1 MTAKAPRTALLA
13 ALLGLVGAG
22 EARAWDDLAWRTAA
36 HELRVAQQPV
46 FLGAGDRGYRGL
58 ALRLGPAASP
68 LAPSREGPA
77 RQEPLE
83 RLLAPERRSLAQPE
97 LLVVSGTGQGGL
109 ALGDRSP
116 ERLAGDVEDGLVSA
130 RVGGEAR
137 VGWRGLSAVLEPEL
151 GLDALGLPGGETVG
165 LGASRLRE
173 AWLGLH
179 TARWEVGFGL
189 RERWYGPG
197 RRGTLLLGNHAASL
211 PLGTAA
217 WTGRLPWQLGHARLE
232 AGAGWLPGERG
243 DVQRPGLLLMDLR
256 YLPIPELELGAT
268 RMGLFG
274 GEGRPLPPLG
284 QLLLPTQPHVYDD
297 PDKLEPDQDELAS
310 LDLRL
315 GLPLWRWLGREGG
328 VVPERVELWWQ
339 YGAEDVIARR
349 FSGIPYPSLAGVGN
363 LLGLELASGD
373 WSLVLEGHRL
383 LDDYFRWYT
392 GHRVYHEGFVHQ
404 GLPLGHPAGGD
415 SLGLAVQISWLA
427 GPRGAELWAEQV
439 RRVGIVE
446 ASGDN
451 LLALST
457 DERTWRIGLGGW
469 LFRGDG
475 WWRLQAEVERT
486 TGVAFVPGEAEWA
499 GRLALSR
506 RALLLGR

>member
-1 MTAKAPRTALLA
+1 MTAKAPRNALLA
-13 ALLGLVGAG
+13 LLLGLAGGG
-22 EARAWDDLAWRTAA
+22 EARAWDELAWRTAA
-36 HELRVAQQPV
+36 HRLRAARDPV

-58 ALRLGPAASP
+58 ALRLGIYETDPDDPIDQLLAAEQLS
-68 LAPSREGPA
+68 LARP
-77 RQEPLE
+77 E
-83 RLLAPERRSLAQPE
+83 RL
-97 LLVVSGTGQGGL
+97 VSSATGRGAL
-109 ALGDRSP
+109 SLGDRTP
-116 ERLAGDVEDGLVSA
+116 QRLAGDPEAGLVSV
-130 RVGGEAR
+130 RVGAEAR
-137 VGWRGLSAVLEPEL
+137 LGWRGLSAVVEPEL
-151 GLDALGLPGGETVG
+151 AVDAVGLPAAGPVG
-165 LGASRLRE
+165 LEATRLRE
-173 AWLGLH
+173 AWVGLH
-179 TARWEVGFGL
+179 THRWEAGFGQ
-189 RERWYGPG
+189 RERWLGPG
-197 RRGTLLLGNHAASL
+197 RRGALLLSNHARSV
-211 PLGTAA
+211 PMGTAA

-256 YLPIPELELGAT
+256 YLPVAGLELGAS

-274 GEGRPLPPLG
+274 GAQRPLPPLG

-297 PDKLEPDQDELAS
+297 PDKVEPDQDELAS

-315 GLPLWRWLGREGG
+315 DLPLGRWLGGEGG
-328 VVPERVELWWQ
+328 LAPDRVELWWQ

-404 GLPLGHPAGGD
+404 GQHLGHPAGGD
-415 SLGLAVQISWLA
+415 SLGLAVQLSWLA
-427 GPRGAELWAEQV
+427 GPRGGELWAEQV
-439 RRVGIVE
+439 RRVRIAE
-446 ASGDN
+446 ASGDR

-457 DERTWRIGLGGW
+457 DERTWRGGLGGW
-469 LFRGDG
+469 LFRGEG
-475 WWRLQAEVERT
+475 WWRLQIEVERT
-486 TGVAFVPGEAEWA
+486 TGLDFVPGEAAWA

-506 RALLLGR
+506 QALLVRP